1 MTINAA
7 IPMFLHGHLGT
18 DARSALTRRA
28 YSIDLRQF
36 QAFLGSETLVSAVG
50 VSLLE
55 SWADH
60 LLRERYSS
68 ASIRRKFATVR
79 VFFQFLSRKEVI
91 EASPLWKF
99 RLALRKEVV
108 LPRSLCPAD
117 ARLLI
122 ERAWS
127 QHSRERCPRGFRSI
141 RNLAV
146 VEVLFTTGIRVG
158 ELVKLRVADWHAS
171 ECTLLIRGKGSRERL
186 ALLPDQR
193 SHSAFT
199 LYLSERARLPCDTEL
214 LFINHAGRG
223 LSEQGVS
230 LVLTRIA
237 REAGIAPRVTPHMLR
252 HTLATLLLRYGADL
266 RIVQE
271 VLGHASL
278 TTTQRYVH
286 VAKDHLL
293 ASLKVNHPNVRLGI
307 TAHRQPPEL
316 YSLEEAVADRAM

>member
-1 MTINAA
+1 MA
-7 IPMFLHGHLGT
+7 I
-18 DARSALTRRA
+18 
-28 YSIDLRQF
+28 I
-36 QAFLGSETLVSAVG
+36 
-50 VSLLE
+50 
-55 SWADH
+55 
-60 LLRERYSS
+60 
-68 ASIRRKFATVR
+68 
-79 VFFQFLSRKEVI
+79 
-91 EASPLWKF
+91 
-99 RLALRKEVV
+99 
-108 LPRSLCPAD
+108 
-117 ARLLI
+117 
-122 ERAWS
+122 
-127 QHSRERCPRGFRSI
+127 
-141 RNLAV
+141 
-146 VEVLFTTGIRVG
+146 EVLFTTGIRVG

-193 SHSAFT
+193 SLSALQ
-199 LYLSERARLPCDTEL
+199 LYLDERATLSCETES
-214 LFINHAGRG
+214 LFVNHAGRC

-293 ASLKVNHPNVRLGI
+293 ASLRVSHPNVRLGI
-307 TAHRQPPEL
+307 TIPKQDQPAND
-316 YSLEEAVADRAM
+316 SLQNC